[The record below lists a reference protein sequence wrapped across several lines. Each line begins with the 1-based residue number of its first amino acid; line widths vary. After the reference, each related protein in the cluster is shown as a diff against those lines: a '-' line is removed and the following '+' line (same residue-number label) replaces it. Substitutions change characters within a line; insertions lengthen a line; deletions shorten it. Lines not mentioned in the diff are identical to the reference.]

1 MADLNSHDFLREIDE
16 LLLDDKIQEPANEEK
31 NPQTRGNGTP
41 NIETLRAALASHED
55 AEVIRKLCSANKVPD
70 ELRADVW
77 KECLNVFRKPD
88 TMGHFQ
94 GPLDCENQTLIHSQC
109 LEQAARLDVEESER
123 QHLATEME
131 LVLTYYCKTRNVP
144 YTQDCGWAELL
155 LPFVSLGLSR
165 RDLFNAFYAL
175 TVKYLPRDCKAGGQ
189 PFHLFRLLLL
199 YHDPELCSLLDTKQ
213 LSPESYLQEWIRG
226 LYVSKCKLPVVRA
239 IWDHYLM
246 ERDPFL
252 IFFLALVMVVNSK
265 ELVLGSSCTMV
276 SGSSSTS
283 HQELVSETSSTM
295 ASGSSST
302 VVSSSTSHQKLCRAL
317 SAVPSQLNVDDID
330 DLFSLAQYYA
340 SRTPQS
346 FRKDYHSLMFGSGR
360 GTTSTR
366 SIATDVFHA
375 LCLPISIQEVV
386 GSREAGDIHYVIVD
400 CRPVEQF
407 SCGHLPNAHN
417 LDSNLLL
424 YSPSDFEVSLQR
436 LCSRV
441 KDLNGEGGEHMCF
454 LGSGRE
460 QEDQNMNLVVAK
472 FLHKSIP
479 HISLARGGFLE
490 LKSILGVRI
499 AECLEDYDQLQC
511 DQFYL
516 DTTYCSTVPSDAS
529 DSETESSSS
538 LYNQKLHSKGA
549 KLYTALSAG
558 FKERSQR
565 FKTRLGSMWYSSE
578 QKPPQ
583 AKHVSSAD
591 PPSKRYRNHGDV
603 FVIADEDEEN
613 EEASTEDGKG
623 QMVNISLYTAASDL
637 YYNCPCNEMVES
649 ELYCSHLLLT
659 KDSIVVLRELSDRVG
674 WAVVKHRHKIQSVL
688 KITAKK
694 KHPDII
700 TFTFGHG
707 SGQSAVPTH
716 QIRFQMPNPQK
727 ATAAIKAHISR
738 VQGCSG

>member
-16 LLLDDKIQEPANEEK
+16 LLLDDKVQEPAKEEK
-31 NPQTRGNGTP
+31 KPQTRGDGAP
-41 NIETLRAALASHED
+41 NIEALKAALASHED
-55 AEVIRKLCSANKVPD
+55 AEVIRKLCPANKVPD

-77 KECLNVFRKPD
+77 KECLNVSRKPD

-94 GPLDCENQTLIHSQC
+94 GPLDCENQALIHSQC

-155 LPFVSLGLSR
+155 LPFMSLGLNR

-175 TVKYLPRDCKAGGQ
+175 TVKYLPSCWVACQNLRHQHFVYQK
-189 PFHLFRLLLL
+189 
-199 YHDPELCSLLDTKQ
+199 
-213 LSPESYLQEWIRG
+213 IRG

-265 ELVLGSSCTMV
+265 ELVLGSS
-276 SGSSSTS
+276 STS
-283 HQELVSETSSTM
+283 HQELESE
-295 ASGSSST
+295 SSST
-302 VVSSSTSHQKLCRAL
+302 VVSSSTSHQELCSAL
-317 SAVPSQLNVDDID
+317 SAVPSQLSVDDID

-340 SRTPQS
+340 CRTPQS
-346 FRKDYHSLMFGSGR
+346 FRKAGISLYLMFGSGR
-360 GTTSTR
+360 SITSTR
-366 SIATDVFHA
+366 SFATDMFHA
-375 LCLPISIQEVV
+375 LCLPIGVQEVV
-386 GSREAGDIHYVIVD
+386 GSRE
-400 CRPVEQF
+400 
-407 SCGHLPNAHN
+407 
-417 LDSNLLL
+417 LL
-424 YSPSDFEVSLQR
+424 YSPSDFEVALQR
-436 LCSRV
+436 LCGRV
-441 KDLNGEGGEHMCF
+441 KDVNVEGGEHMCF

-460 QEDQNMNLVVAK
+460 QEDQNMNMVVAK

-490 LKSILGVRI
+490 LRSVLGVRI
-499 AECLEDYDQLQC
+499 AECLEDYDQLRC

-516 DTTYCSTVPSDAS
+516 DSAYCSSVPSDAS

-538 LYNQKLHSKGA
+538 LYKQKLQSKGA
-549 KLYTALSAG
+549 KLYTALSVG

-565 FKTRLGSMWYSSE
+565 FKTKLGSMWYSTGYSSCVY
-578 QKPPQ
+578 
-583 AKHVSSAD
+583 AYCILVLLMVFGTTARHVSSAD

-659 KDSIVVLRELSDRVG
+659 KDSIVVLRELSDRAG

-688 KITAKK
+688 RITAKK

-716 QIRFQMPNPQK
+716 QIKFQMPNPQK

-738 VQGCSG
+738 VQGVTE